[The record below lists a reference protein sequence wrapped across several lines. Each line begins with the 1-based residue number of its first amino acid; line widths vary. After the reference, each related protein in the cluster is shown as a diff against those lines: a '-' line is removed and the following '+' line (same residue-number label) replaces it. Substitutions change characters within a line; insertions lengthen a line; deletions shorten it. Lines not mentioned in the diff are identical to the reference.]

1 VRTFATIALLAACAL
16 PLSAATPTNTK
27 NIAPAVP
34 VSLAVPG
41 SVPASAAP
49 LQAAVPE
56 SESDK
61 TLHAMHDEMERARTR
76 LQLPGVEK
84 PFYLEYRLMDLDVR
98 AVTSTFGALISSST
112 TRNRFMSVDV
122 RVGDYHLDSSNFIS
136 EDGFQGFLGSTGEV
150 GIDRDYNSL
159 RQDLW
164 LATDQ
169 AYKQAVTQMSLKQS
183 FLRSL
188 TKPPEIDDFSQA
200 APLVKIDAHAEPDWT
215 SRNWEEESRAASAAL
230 TNFPHLSG
238 ARVNYYMIYV
248 TYYLMNSEGT
258 TIRSS
263 RSLAAIEAALD
274 TTADDGMSL
283 HDSYA
288 VYVAKPAELPD
299 PAAVGAALAQT
310 GTELMTMRQSPLMQD
325 FTGPVLFDPPA
336 AGSLLAQALASSL
349 SGARPPLSTLP
360 AFDEIMERM
369 GGRSEW
375 SGRVNTRV
383 LPANVSLVDDP
394 TLKEF
399 NGQPL
404 LGNYEIDDEGVKAQ
418 RVQIVENGSLKNLL
432 MSRRPGPDFSTS
444 NGHGRSATLSDPLP
458 LASNLFLLAN
468 GGLNSADLKK
478 KFLDACRDD
487 GHEWCLEVKRM
498 DNPAL
503 SSIRQEDFSDFLGGI
518 AGGVASGERIPLV
531 VYRVYVADG
540 REEMVRGGHI
550 EGLQLRALRNILGI
564 GDDETVFPYMQNTQG
579 GFAGTAL
586 GAFGS
591 ANGGIPST
599 VVTPSLLLD
608 EIEFR
613 GFHGEPRRLPLVPAP
628 PLK

>member
-16 PLSAATPTNTK
+16 PLCAATTTRPKNTVPTV
-27 NIAPAVP
+27 PAA
-34 VSLAVPG
+34 LAVPTPG
-41 SVPASAAP
+41 SAAP
-49 LQAAVPE
+49 SQAAVPE

-98 AVTSTFGALISSST
+98 TVTSSFGALISTST

-169 AYKQAVTQMSLKQS
+169 AYKQAATQMSLKQS

-200 APLVKIDAHAEPDWT
+200 APLLKIDAHAEPDWT
-215 SRNWEEESRAASAAL
+215 SRNWEDESRASSLAL

-258 TIRSS
+258 AIRTA

-283 HDSYA
+283 HDYYA
-288 VYVAKPAELPD
+288 VYVAKPADLPD
-299 PAAVGAALAQT
+299 PAAVGSSLTQT

-349 SGARPPLSTLP
+349 SGARPPLSTMP

-418 RVQIVENGSLKNLL
+418 RVQVVENGSLKNLL
-432 MSRRPGPDFSTS
+432 MSRRPGPDFSAS
-444 NGHGRSATLSDPLP
+444 NGHARSALLSDTRP
-458 LASNLFLLAN
+458 LASNLLLQAN
-468 GGLNSADLKK
+468 GGLNSAALKK

-531 VYRVYVADG
+531 VYRVYVSDG

-550 EGLQLRALRNILGI
+550 EGLQLRAIRKILGI
-564 GDDETVFPYMQNTQG
+564 GDDETVFPYMQNTAG

-591 ANGGIPST
+591 AQGGIPST

>member
-1 VRTFATIALLAACAL
+1 
-16 PLSAATPTNTK
+16 
-27 NIAPAVP
+27 
-34 VSLAVPG
+34 
-41 SVPASAAP
+41 
-49 LQAAVPE
+49 
-56 SESDK
+56 
-61 TLHAMHDEMERARTR
+61 
-76 LQLPGVEK
+76 
-84 PFYLEYRLMDLDVR
+84 
-98 AVTSTFGALISSST
+98 
-112 TRNRFMSVDV
+112 
-122 RVGDYHLDSSNFIS
+122 
-136 EDGFQGFLGSTGEV
+136 
-150 GIDRDYNSL
+150 
-159 RQDLW
+159 LW

-215 SRNWEEESRAASAAL
+215 SRNWEDESRAASAAL
-230 TNFPHLSG
+230 ANFPHLSG
-238 ARVNYYMIYV
+238 TRVNYYMIYV

-258 TIRSS
+258 TIRTT

-283 HDSYA
+283 HDYFA
-288 VYVAKPAELPD
+288 TYVTKPSDLPD
-299 PAAVGAALAQT
+299 PAAVGSSLAQT
-310 GTELMTMRQSPLMQD
+310 GTELMTMRQSPLMPD

-336 AGSLLAQALASSL
+336 AGSLLAQALAPSL
-349 SGARPPLSTLP
+349 SGARPPLSTMP
-360 AFDEIMERM
+360 AFDEIIERM

-404 LGNYEIDDEGVKAQ
+404 LGNYDIDDEGVKAQ
-418 RVQIVENGSLKNLL
+418 RVQVVENGSLKNLL

-444 NGHGRSATLSDPLP
+444 NGHARSALLSDMRP
-458 LASNLFLLAN
+458 LASNLFLQAN
-468 GGLNSADLKK
+468 GGLDSAALKK

-531 VYRVYVADG
+531 VYRVYVSDG

-550 EGLQLRALRNILGI
+550 EGLQLRAIRNILGI
-564 GDDETVFPYMQNTQG
+564 GNDETVFPYMQNTAG

-591 ANGGIPST
+591 AQGGIPST